1 MEEIWK
7 YTHIPVCIK
16 SGEQETEEWVGIS
29 REEAE
34 QECGKRM
41 EYKLSEKNGVVMA
54 VVPEGV
60 NKESV
65 EELLELLAKSYHMR
79 THTRETEE
87 REVYLDEVKDFAE
100 CGLCGTAAVISP
112 VGKIV
117 DHGKEIC
124 FPSGMEEMGPVT
136 KKLYE
141 TLTGIQMGHIEA
153 PEGWICKI
161 C

>member
-1 MEEIWK
+1 MISPRSIPLK
-7 YTHIPVCIK
+7 YTGWKNQHSQVSSKPGRCLHV
-16 SGEQETEEWVGIS
+16 TEETVRYFDSNKWLWLVMT
-29 REEAE
+29 AV
-34 QECGKRM
+34 KRSGT
-41 EYKLSEKNGVVMA
+41 KV
-54 VVPEGV
+54 
-60 NKESV
+60 
-65 EELLELLAKSYHMR
+65 
-79 THTRETEE
+79 EE
-87 REVYLDEVKDFAE
+87 REVYLDELGDFAE